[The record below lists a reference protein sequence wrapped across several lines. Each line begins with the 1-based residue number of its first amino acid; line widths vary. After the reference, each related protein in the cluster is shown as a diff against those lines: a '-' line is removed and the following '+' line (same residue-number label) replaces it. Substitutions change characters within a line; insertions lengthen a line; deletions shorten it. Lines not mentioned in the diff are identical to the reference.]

1 MLSSREK
8 EAETIYEQMRL
19 RRLSKDQFVS
29 RMKSLEKTRKG
40 NIACCYCVYLLLR
53 NLPGSAEKDMHMNRM
68 TAMLRA
74 ELQSHAV
81 RSGDE

>member
-19 RRLSKDQFVS
+19 RRLSKYQFSS
-29 RMKSLEKTRKG
+29 RMKSLEKTREG
-40 NIACCYCVYLLLR
+40 RIACCYCVYLLLR
-53 NLPGSAEKDMHMNRM
+53 NMPASDEKDMHMKRM
-68 TAMLRA
+68 KARLCA
-74 ELQSHAV
+74 ELKSHAV

>member
-1 MLSSREK
+1 MLSSQEK

-40 NIACCYCVYLLLR
+40 RVACCYCVYLLLR
-53 NLPGSAEKDMHMNRM
+53 SLPASVEKDMHMNRM

-74 ELQSHAV
+74 ELRGAF
-81 RSGDE
+81 R